1 MEEVVRSVQ
10 KVAEITAEITQASR
24 EQASGIQQVNQA
36 MTQMDGVTQQNA
48 ALVEQVSAASV
59 SLQEQALALTQA
71 VAVFRTTQ
79 ESADANEA
87 VSALAAVKED
97 PRPAALPEER
107 LALPAR

>member
-1 MEEVVRSVQ
+1 MEEVVSSVQ

-59 SLQEQALALTQA
+59 SLQEQALALIQA
-71 VAVFRTTQ
+71 VAAFRTAQVAAPEARQ
-79 ESADANEA
+79 EPVAMAERS
-87 VSALAAVKED
+87 
-97 PRPAALPEER
+97 LPFDDER
-107 LALPAR
+107 LALEAR